1 MALNESILK
10 QFTFSSPPTIQL
22 PRSKKVQEAYNNY
35 KSSPSYN
42 FEDFKQNIKKKLTE
56 NYYFIQKNDFP
67 YMTEKNI
74 EHLIIWTNN
83 LDSTIQFI
91 NRNFKENLVTFW
103 KNLSSNCSIP
113 EIDHIHVFVK
123 L

>member
-1 MALNESILK
+1 
-10 QFTFSSPPTIQL
+10 
-22 PRSKKVQEAYNNY
+22 
-35 KSSPSYN
+35 
-42 FEDFKQNIKKKLTE
+42 
-56 NYYFIQKNDFP
+56 
-67 YMTEKNI
+67 MTEKNI

-83 LDSTIQFI
+83 LDSTVQFI

-103 KNLSSNCSIP
+103 KNLPSNCSIS